1 MTTINSQEDF
11 LRALSENPQWKDA
24 VRAQLLGEEMLQ
36 LPARLAEFVQSTNRN
51 FELVYQ
57 RLDRLETDVAEI
69 KTDVA
74 VLKTDV
80 AVLKT
85 DVAEL
90 KTDVAELKT
99 DVAVLKTDVAELKTD
114 VAELKTDV
122 AVLKTDVAELKIDG
136 KQANSKLD
144 NIVGS
149 EIERQVHGNIIN
161 IASRPLGLT
170 RVRVRRSNLIPMDVD
185 LQNAI
190 QQTEDEGTIT
200 AQQADHI
207 TESDIILTGFSR
219 AQQSDVHAAVEVS
232 RTIRNGDITR
242 ARDRANHLGM
252 VMNASAVAAVV
263 GGIIEPPQ
271 KQLADEMNVATILR
285 QELAI

>member
-80 AVLKT
+80 AELKTDVAEIKTDVAELKT

-99 DVAVLKTDVAELKTD
+99 DVAELKIDVAELKT
-114 VAELKTDV
+114 
-122 AVLKTDVAELKIDG
+122 DG

-144 NIVGS
+144 KIVGS

-170 RVRVRRSNLIPMDVD
+170 GVRVRRSNLIPMDVD

-190 QQTEDEGTIT
+190 QRTEDEGTIT

-207 TESDIILTGFSR
+207 TETDIILTGFSR
-219 AQQSDVHAAVEVS
+219 TQQSDVHAAVEVS

-252 VMNASAVAAVV
+252 VMNVAAVAAVV